1 MSKQEIKKKIEEL
14 RKIDLK
20 GNEYFKLLSTFGET
34 CKHYKKYPT
43 IFVEFPEV
51 FALQLSP
58 GSVYD
63 ESLETSIKNSIANAF
78 QAHQNHNLFLENELL
93 KQEDSLK
100 VD

>member
-51 FALQLSP
+51 FAL
-58 GSVYD
+58 
-63 ESLETSIKNSIANAF
+63 
-78 QAHQNHNLFLENELL
+78 
-93 KQEDSLK
+93 
-100 VD
+100 